1 VKRKDTKALRARAA
15 KRQADLWHEADA
27 LGARLFAEKP
37 AALADRWVALW
48 QVWRGSGA

>member
-1 VKRKDTKALRARAA
+1 LLARAK
-15 KRQADLWHEADA
+15 KRQAALWNEADA

-48 QVWRGSGA
+48 QIWRGQS